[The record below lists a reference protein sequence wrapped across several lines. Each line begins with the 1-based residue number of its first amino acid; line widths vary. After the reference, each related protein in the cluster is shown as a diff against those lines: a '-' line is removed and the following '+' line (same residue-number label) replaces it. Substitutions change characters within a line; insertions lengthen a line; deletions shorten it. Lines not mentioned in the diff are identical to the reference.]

1 MNANMAKITMT
12 PKPTTALNHL
22 FRPRVAGL
30 VLAGV
35 GGVWAAPPLYVCP
48 GPLFT
53 NDLDPAQ
60 ARARACVQAQ
70 AGRLSQAHNADAD
83 SSAPVQGTAPTASPL
98 AQVQSA
104 QAQKA
109 PTAATAAT
117 AATAP
122 TTPTPATTTATPS
135 PILLSDG
142 LKQRQ
147 RDSQARE
154 IILAELARTQAQLQ
168 ALSAKPHNSP
178 ETDRAL
184 QRLRVDEEALR
195 RELARRP
202 S

>member
-1 MNANMAKITMT
+1 MSANMAKITMT
-12 PKPTTALNHL
+12 PKMTTTLNHL
-22 FRPRVAGL
+22 LRPGVTGL

-35 GGVWAAPPLYVCP
+35 ACVWAAPPLYVCP

-83 SSAPVQGTAPTASPL
+83 SSAPVQGTAPTAGPL
-98 AQVQSA
+98 APAQSA

-109 PTAATAAT
+109 PTAPTAAT
-117 AATAP
+117 
-122 TTPTPATTTATPS
+122 PATSTATPS
-135 PILLSDG
+135 PISLSDG

-154 IILAELARTQAQLQ
+154 IILAELARTQTQLQ